1 MSIFRVDQPIV
12 TPATGPALPFKTF
25 IASVLGHAVVIIGIL
40 QMGMTEFSPPE
51 TEAIIVD
58 LIFEKSGASSNNET
72 RSEPKAVATPA
83 VKKAILTPAPKEISQ
98 AKDFEQ
104 TTVQTVAVFSELTEP
119 APPEK
124 QSATAARA
132 IVAEMPAEDIE
143 ASTPVILTATM
154 SIIEPAP
161 IVPRPEIK
169 TVLPR
174 PKTHVDP
181 VSNNV
186 KKRRET
192 KPGKKKKQI
201 ARRASLPGKGQK
213 QKGRTQNIQTQGV
226 RYTGAGLS
234 NPRPRYPPAARR
246 KRVQGRVLLAVVVTK
261 SGRASSVR
269 IRKSSGFQLLDQAA
283 LKTVKRWRF
292 RPATRN
298 GRPVRARVIVPVTFK
313 LKG

>member
-12 TPATGPALPFKTF
+12 PPATRPALSFTTF
-25 IASVLGHAVVIIGIL
+25 VASVLGHAVIIAGIL
-40 QMGMTEFSPPE
+40 QMGMSEFSPPE
-51 TEAIIVD
+51 PEAIIVD
-58 LIFEKSGASSNNET
+58 LVFEKSGASSNKET
-72 RSEPKAVATPA
+72 RSEPKAVA
-83 VKKAILTPAPKEISQ
+83 
-98 AKDFEQ
+98 
-104 TTVQTVAVFSELTEP
+104 VFSEITKP
-119 APPEK
+119 APLQK
-124 QSATAARA
+124 QSVTAARA

-143 ASTPVILTATM
+143 ASTPVILTAST

-161 IVPRPEIK
+161 IISKPEIK
-169 TVLPR
+169 TVLT
-174 PKTHVDP
+174 PKKPQADP
-181 VSNNV
+181 VINKAKKIPKI
-186 KKRRET
+186 KKRRKI
-192 KPGKKKKQI
+192 KPGKKKKRK

-226 RYTGAGLS
+226 RYSGAGLS
-234 NPRPRYPPAARR
+234 NPRPRYPPSARR

-298 GRPVRARVIVPVTFK
+298 GQPVRARVIVPITFK